1 MAKQQA
7 RTLNAVNLGADYKHN
22 KRSFVSQKIFYSRI
36 IVTYFVLSTGI
47 HSADLLPKQHCMD
60 IGLVTL
66 KCNYIPLEINST
78 VKTFILEDADGV
90 NLQFVGNTWRE
101 LQNLRME
108 LQKET
113 TNLANPFMDIK
124 HNTFINLTQLT
135 ELGIHSRNA
144 TFSKGAFNGLAHLK
158 VLDLD
163 NCPRLSIETL
173 VSAFKS
179 SDVMHQLEKLS
190 LDWMFSWESPPYMRW
205 TEDVFLTLSRMPLK
219 AIIVTNTWINFNFP
233 HFEYLAKYLEIVN
246 LQYSTL
252 SYQKPDLPGDFLRME
267 NLKVL
272 NASFTKFD
280 GQSDMFGVFNHIPEK
295 SDASVVIKIPPI
307 FETLET
313 VDVSGAL
320 KSLLRHRIMNIK
332 LIFKWNEHRWRP
344 KNLSL
349 KNNDLLYVD
358 VTVETPQNNAFRY
371 IDLSENKMEY
381 ISPSWFATSSMTITT
396 INLSG
401 NRFDIMFRENS
412 QEFCTL
418 FRNLITLETLRMS
431 NNKLHS
437 IPTDMFVSNT
447 NLQYLDLS
455 NNKLTQITFKL
466 EILNYGLYLDMSGN
480 RFSNLDNRSL
490 DRLKI
495 IETIINGNE
504 KGNNNEIQLKD
515 NTFACKTCENK
526 DFVEWVSQTRLVN
539 LTTQQLTCITE
550 NSQKEDISF
559 KTYQRLSILCDLHRR
574 KVRLILLVTSMFGCI
589 AIGAFTG
596 INACRKLSRERA
608 DLVKL
613 QTRIKQIKKNK
624 YSKQYLVFLSYS
636 NKDEEFINNNLVHGL
651 KKALSTYIGTNR
663 ELICRG
669 DQHFRIGRYIFN
681 EIERLL
687 GECSAM
693 LVFVTEDYCRSE
705 FCKTEFKFA
714 TAMRIPVILMFRDE
728 VAVDSM
734 PAEMRMLFDTLTR
747 ILWTETAEG
756 FIIKTSW
763 ENVCRSLVLAMK

>member
-1 MAKQQA
+1 M
-7 RTLNAVNLGADYKHN
+7 
-22 KRSFVSQKIFYSRI
+22 FYSRI

-47 HSADLLPKQHCMD
+47 IFADLFSKQHCMD

-90 NLQFVGNTWRE
+90 HLQFVGDTWRE

-108 LQKET
+108 LKLDT
-113 TNLANPFMDIK
+113 TNLANPFMEIK
-124 HNTFINLTQLT
+124 SNTFINLTQLT
-135 ELGIHSRNA
+135 KLGIHSRNVL
-144 TFSKGAFNGLAHLK
+144 FSTGAFNGLAHLK
-158 VLDLD
+158 ILDLD
-163 NCPRLSIETL
+163 NCPRLSIKTL
-173 VSAFKS
+173 VSALKS

-190 LDWMFSWESPPYMRW
+190 LDWMFSWKSPPYMRW

-219 AIIVTNTWINFNFP
+219 ELQVTNTGIDFKVS

-246 LQYSTL
+246 LHDSTL
-252 SYQKPDLPGDFLRME
+252 SYKEPDLHRNVVRMD
-267 NLKVL
+267 NLNVL

-280 GQSDMFGVFNHIPEK
+280 GQNDMFGVFNHIPVL
-295 SDASVVIKIPPI
+295 SNASVVIKIPPI
-307 FETLET
+307 LETLET
-313 VDVSGAL
+313 MDVSGAFQSPL
-320 KSLLRHRIMNIK
+320 KHRIMNIN
-332 LIFKWNEHRWRP
+332 LVLKWDEHRWRP
-344 KNLSL
+344 KNLSI

-396 INLSG
+396 IDMSG
-401 NRFDIMFRENS
+401 NRLDIMFRENS

-480 RFSNLDNRSL
+480 RFSNPDKKSL
-490 DRLKI
+490 DRLKN

-515 NTFACKTCENK
+515 NTFACQTCENK
-526 DFVEWVSQTRLVN
+526 DFMEWVSQTRLVN
-539 LTTQQLTCITE
+539 LTTQQLTCFTK
-550 NSQKEDISF
+550 NSQKENISI
-559 KTYQRLSILCDLHRR
+559 KTYQRLSILCDTPAR
-574 KVRLILLVTSMFGCI
+574 KVRMILLVTSLVVCI
-589 AIGAFTG
+589 IICTFTG
-596 INACRKLSRERA
+596 IKACRKFSRKRA

-613 QTRIKQIKKNK
+613 RERIKQIKENK

-636 NKDEEFINNNLVHGL
+636 NKDEEFIDNNVVHGL
-651 KKALSTYIGTNR
+651 KKAFSTYIGTNR

-669 DQHFRIGRYIFN
+669 DFHFRIGHNICN
-681 EIERLL
+681 EMERLFL
-687 GECSAM
+687 KCSAM
-693 LVFVTEDYCRSE
+693 LVFVTENYCRSQFCNRE
-705 FCKTEFKFA
+705 FEFA
-714 TAMRIPVILMFRDE
+714 TAMKIPVILMLKDE
-728 VAVDSM
+728 VDVEVM

-747 ILWTETAEG
+747 FLWTETDEG

-763 ENVCRSLVLAMK
+763 ENVCRSLILAMK